1 MNGLIV
7 YLKPLLLTIL
17 FEMAAAYVL
26 GLRTKKEL
34 LLTVLV
40 NIVTN
45 PLLVYFSLIL
55 MYHLGIKT
63 GTILTYAVLEP
74 LVVYVEY
81 RIYQNCISGRNCMLL
96 SLILNLVSILG
107 GLLCQRIC

>member
-1 MNGLIV
+1 MNGLMV

-17 FEMAAAYVL
+17 FEMIAAYIM

-34 LLTVLV
+34 LLTILV
-40 NIVTN
+40 NIITN

-63 GTILTYAVLEP
+63 GTILTYAILEP
-74 LVVYVEY
+74 LVIYVEY
-81 RIYQNCISGRNCMLL
+81 LIYISCLSDRNCLFL
-96 SLILNLVSILG
+96 SIVLNLVSIIG
-107 GLLCQRIC
+107 GLLCQRII

>member
-1 MNGLIV
+1 MNELMT

-63 GTILTYAVLEP
+63 GTILTYVLLEP

>member
-1 MNGLIV
+1 MNELMI

-81 RIYQNCISGRNCMLL
+81 RIYQSCISGRNCMLL

>member
-1 MNGLIV
+1 MNGLTV

-17 FEMAAAYVL
+17 FEMIAAYIL

-40 NIVTN
+40 NIITN

-63 GTILTYAVLEP
+63 GTILTYVLLEP
-74 LVVYVEY
+74 LVIYAEY
-81 RIYQNCISGRNCMLL
+81 LIYKNCLSDRNCLFL
-96 SLILNLVSILG
+96 SVILNLVSILG
-107 GLLCQRIC
+107 GLLCQKIF